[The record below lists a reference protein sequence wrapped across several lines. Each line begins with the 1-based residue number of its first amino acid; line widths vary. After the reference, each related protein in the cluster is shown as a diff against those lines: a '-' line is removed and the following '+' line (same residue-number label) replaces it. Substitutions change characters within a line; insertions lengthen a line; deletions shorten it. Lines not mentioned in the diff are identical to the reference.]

1 MSAAQTQSDAAGGL
15 IVLAQEATAAGE
27 ALLADAT
34 VEIRGR
40 VMADGRTV
48 SRMLDR
54 EQRAAHGLAWLA
66 TYVQALRQLAA
77 YAARARDTGRLGE
90 TEELIVRIGIG
101 EYFAQILGG
110 IPMSQ
115 GEIVRLADLGLGAAK
130 VAARVT
136 PAFEA
141 AVTSGNSA
149 MSRARL
155 VELMRAQHAA
165 TVGDCL

>member
-1 MSAAQTQSDAAGGL
+1 MTAAHAHDQAATGAGSDPVA
-15 IVLAQEATAAGE
+15 LAEAATAAAE
-27 ALLADAT
+27 VLLADAAIDIRTRVT
-34 VEIRGR
+34 V
-40 VMADGRTV
+40 DGRTV
-48 SRMLDR
+48 SSMLDR

-66 TYVQALRQLAA
+66 TYVQVMRQLAA

-90 TEELIVRIGIG
+90 AEELIVRIGIS

-115 GEIVRLADLGLGAAK
+115 GEIVRLSDLGLGAAK

-141 AVTSGNSA
+141 AVTAGNSA
-149 MSRARL
+149 ASRARL
-155 VELMRAQHAA
+155 VELM
-165 TVGDCL
+165 